1 MTTLSR
7 CHDRSCEALPICVP
21 PMEAHD
27 REHSTS
33 MRASSIS
40 GEIFYRS
47 KSLSESSLR
56 LDSKLRELDE
66 FLGADNSSQSQRS
79 LSKHT
84 SKILRNIRK
93 VDTTVYDLSNNH
105 DSCVMHQLLDSSC
118 DRVQK
123 EVHRSG
129 ERLAEEIRNL
139 AGTIDAQL
147 MGRTLEYLSMCKEEM
162 GCIREKLNENSIEC
176 NRRKHEAKRLRDLH
190 IFSKH
195 LEIETQ
201 GCVSFSAVALDSS
214 QWERCGKAVQENV
227 SSPRMLR

>member
-1 MTTLSR
+1 MTS
-7 CHDRSCEALPICVP
+7 P
-21 PMEAHD
+21 
-27 REHSTS
+27 
-33 MRASSIS
+33 IS

-56 LDSKLRELDE
+56 LDSKVRELDE
-66 FLGADNSSQSQRS
+66 FLGGDNNSQLQRS
-79 LSKHT
+79 LGRQTLK
-84 SKILRNIRK
+84 KLRNIRK
-93 VDTTVYDLSNNH
+93 LDSTVNDLSSSH
-105 DSCVMHQLLDSSC
+105 GSCVMNQLLDSSY

-123 EVHRSG
+123 EINCSG
-129 ERLAEEIRNL
+129 ERLAKEIRNL
-139 AGTIDAQL
+139 VGALDAKL

-162 GCIREKLNENSIEC
+162 GCIREKLTENSLGC

-195 LEIETQ
+195 LETETQ
-201 GCVSFSAVALDSS
+201 GCVSFSTVAPDSN